1 MNKDK
6 ERPDY
11 ILFSVIVILIILG
24 ILILFS
30 VSAFISQAKF
40 GKTYYFLNH
49 QLLFGLVPGLI
60 LAFLA
65 FKIRLDFFK
74 KWAFILLLI
83 NLVLMLLVFFPKIGV
98 ESGGAARWLGLGKL
112 TLQPSEFL
120 KITFIIYLAAW
131 LSSRGAKPRSRIWTC
146 SANENLSKFHYG
158 VKEKLKNSRKI
169 FNQTFIAF
177 LGLILIIALLLLLQP
192 NFSTLGIIILT
203 GILMYFLSN
212 TPLWQISLIILLG
225 GASLIPLL
233 KIVPYRAERLL
244 IFLNPELDPM
254 GKGYQLKQ
262 ALIAVGSG
270 GIFGLGLGMSQQKF
284 GFLPQTFSDS
294 VFAIFSE
301 ETGFIGGLVLILLF
315 MVFFWRGF
323 KIGLNSK
330 NKFSQILAFGITF
343 YIVIQAFVNIG
354 SMLGIVPVTGIPLPF
369 IGYGGSH
376 LIAELIGVGILLN
389 VSKQNT

>member
-1 MNKDK
+1 MNLMKRNK
-6 ERPDY
+6 EQVFISKFFKFGNKEWPDY
-11 ILFSVIVILIILG
+11 ILLSVIVILIILG

-30 VSAFISQAKF
+30 VSASISQAKF

-74 KWAFILLLI
+74 KWALILLLS
-83 NLVLMLLVFFPKIGV
+83 NLVLMLLVFFPKIGI
-98 ESGGAARWLGLGKL
+98 ESGGAARWIGLGKL

-131 LSSRGAKPRSRIWTC
+131 LSSRGAK
-146 SANENLSKFHYG
+146 
-158 VKEKLKNSRKI
+158 EKLKNSRKI

-177 LGLILIIALLLLLQP
+177 LSLILIIAFLLLLQP

-233 KIVPYRAERLL
+233 KIAPYRAERLL

-301 ETGFIGGLVLILLF
+301 ETGFIGGLFLILLF

-343 YIVIQAFVNIG
+343 YVVIQAFVNIG

-389 VSKQNT
+389 ISKQNT